1 MARVF
6 RGSGAG
12 GGSWGGASCLAGP
25 GTTAQ
30 RDQRPINYQMF
41 LIMKCAPGVH
51 SAHSNLARVARSVG
65 VQHHFFSITP
75 VQPERRVIVLSWLRG
90 GSLAACSGVPTTAL
104 CMHASTSCTV
114 ETALVGIQ
122 QPGRGAMTCTASAL
136 GPAQHHQ
143 IL

>member
-90 GSLAACSGVPTTAL
+90 AGCEAAAWLHAAGCQLQRYACTHQQAAL
-104 CMHASTSCTV
+104 LRQPWWASSSQ
-114 ETALVGIQ
+114 AAGQ
-122 QPGRGAMTCTASAL
+122 
-136 GPAQHHQ
+136 
-143 IL
+143 